1 MNNQNLKTLT
11 FILLC
16 CTIQSC
22 SNSHSNQKEEN
33 SSKPKST
40 LIGQA
45 DSTLENLSLGKSQED
60 SIGSP
65 VNLKYKELSLSIINF
80 FVSDEEKK
88 LNQIQQDTV
97 YLFPELGESIEGK
110 IISISTEQLINLKIE
125 QRFETSV
132 TIMGDGP
139 FCDLDEWK
147 HYYSEWKILKTNKMG
162 QFVCNSYALEDRNK
176 FPKIQLSELKE
187 IVKKKCG
194 NEYYKKISE
203 IKSLNDYPSIVGI
216 SRHFL
221 RISGKRIDN
230 GTIINKLIILLE
242 PIGC

>member
-1 MNNQNLKTLT
+1 MYNQNLKTLT

-22 SNSHSNQKEEN
+22 SNSQSSNKKEK

-40 LIGQA
+40 LIDQA
-45 DSTLENLSLGKSQED
+45 DSTLENISLGNSKED

-65 VNLKYKELSLSIINF
+65 VNLKFKELSLSIINF

-97 YLFPELGESIEGK
+97 YLFPELGESMEEK

-162 QFVCNSYALEDRNK
+162 QFVCNSYTLEDRNK

-194 NEYYKKISE
+194 SEYFKQISK
-203 IKSLNDYPSIVGI
+203 IKSPTEYPSTVGI
-216 SRHFL
+216 SRYFL

-230 GTIINKLIILLE
+230 GMIIKKLIILLQ

>member
-1 MNNQNLKTLT
+1 MNNQNLKKLT

-16 CTIQSC
+16 CTVQSC
-22 SNSHSNQKEEN
+22 SNSQSNQKEEN

-45 DSTLENLSLGKSQED
+45 DSTLTNISLGKSQED

-65 VNLKYKELSLSIINF
+65 VNLKFKELSLSIIDF

-88 LNQIQQDTV
+88 LTQIQQDTV

-132 TIMGDGP
+132 TIMGEGP

-147 HYYSEWKILKTNKMG
+147 HYYSEWKILKANNKG

-176 FPKIQLSELKE
+176 FPKIQISELKE

-194 NEYYKKISE
+194 SEYFKQISE
-203 IKSLNDYPSIVGI
+203 IKSPTEYPSTIGI
-216 SRHFL
+216 SRYFL
-221 RISGKRIDN
+221 KLSGKRKDN
-230 GTIINKLIILLE
+230 GLIISKIIIILE